1 MNFMRKKMN
10 KNRFFELIEDMKTMW
25 INKNAGYAGADNPD
39 PYANFRLSE
48 WFGIPASKGVM
59 IRMSDKFRRLSNLAK
74 NPDNNKVGESMKDT
88 LMDMAVYCIIL
99 ICLLEEEE

>member
-1 MNFMRKKMN
+1 MN

-25 INKNAGYAGADNPD
+25 INKNAGYAGKDNPD

-48 WFGIPASKGVM
+48 WFGVPVSKGVM

-74 NPDNNKVGESMKDT
+74 NPSNDKVGESMKDT

-99 ICLLEEEE
+99 ICLLEEENQKEDK